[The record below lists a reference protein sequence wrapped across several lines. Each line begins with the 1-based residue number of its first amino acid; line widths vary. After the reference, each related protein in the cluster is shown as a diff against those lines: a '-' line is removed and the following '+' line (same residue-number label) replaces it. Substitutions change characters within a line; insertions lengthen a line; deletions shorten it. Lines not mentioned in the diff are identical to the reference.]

1 MGEVPRLVALSCPG
15 CGAALADPVEGLL
28 RCSACGVRS
37 IVVEGRHQAV
47 RVVRARAEFDDAEAT
62 ADRLGA
68 STLGPTTST
77 RRSGHRAFLA
87 RHGRM
92 SLAGARHRAPERR
105 SGWFG
110 VPLDE
115 ARRRRPR
122 APPRPVGRG
131 EYGRRGAAR
140 WCGLRSHTSR
150 SRVEQGGL
158 RPIRPRVGRQLVGRR
173 GPRGPRPVRRGRGAR
188 AGAADVVAVSMGE
201 GEAVG
206 GGTPVAVDLLS
217 GGYPPRRAAGAAPEA
232 VGDRHGLGCGR
243 ADSVLRHRDP
253 GPPGPGARDHPVGV
267 ERVCTCPRSTTTP
280 PTRSTITAT
289 ERRGRVSD
297 RLPQPTLAAAP
308 APCDRG
314 A

>member
-47 RVVRARAEFDDAEAT
+47 RVVRARAEFDAEAT

-115 ARRRRPR
+115 ADGDDLVHLPDPSGVESTDGEVPPLVRP
-122 APPRPVGRG
+122 AL
-131 EYGRRGAAR
+131 AHFAF
-140 WCGLRSHTSR
+140 
-150 SRVEQGGL
+150 RVEQAACAQYGHASADSSWDDEVL
-158 RPIRPRVGRQLVGRR
+158 VVHVPFVEVEVHAPALPTSWRYQWAKVKPSGRY
-173 GPRGPRPVRRGRGAR
+173 
-188 AGAADVVAVSMGE
+188 
-201 GEAVG
+201 
-206 GGTPVAVDLLS
+206 PVAVDLLS
-217 GGYPPRRAAGAAPEA
+217 GGYLRDERPVQHLRPWVTVTASAAAGLILFSVIGTLVLLGP
-232 VGDRHGLGCGR
+232 GLGIIL
-243 ADSVLRHRDP
+243 SVLS
-253 GPPGPGARDHPVGV
+253 ALY
-267 ERVCTCPRSTTTP
+267 
-280 PTRSTITAT
+280 
-289 ERRGRVSD
+289 
-297 RLPQPTLAAAP
+297 LPQVDHHSPHP
-308 APCDRG
+308 IHHHRN
-314 A
+314 